1 MQIKTGDFTH
11 ICSMM
16 CLSVYPVDSFEPTK
30 RELLYPEENKKKKK
44 KKKKK
49 KHPIDKTIN
58 FHTFLLAKSN

>member
-44 KKKKK
+44 KK
-49 KHPIDKTIN
+49 T
-58 FHTFLLAKSN
+58 SY